1 MLIPFENRVIV
12 VALIFHAHKHTCTHV
27 RTHTHTHTHQLSIVV
42 PFLALRMV
50 MLACLHQQLINRQ
63 LHTAAMKDM
72 TSLVI
77 LFVNVRVMV
86 AGLSQVSVI
95 LPAKV

>member
-1 MLIPFENRVIV
+1 
-12 VALIFHAHKHTCTHV
+12 
-27 RTHTHTHTHQLSIVV
+27 
-42 PFLALRMV
+42 

-63 LHTAAMKDM
+63 LHTAAIKDM